1 MKKKTTAGAS
11 VGTILLVVAVV
22 VIRALTSPDGG
33 SSPDAADTGDRQPPA
48 GVTREP
54 EPRAPAAS
62 GASPAT
68 HDTASAH
75 ESDDALIERL
85 FREERSDEIVTAA
98 GRVSKTLPDDN
109 EGSRHQRFIVE
120 LASGR
125 TVLVAHNIDLAP
137 RVPLREGDRVIV
149 HGEYEW
155 SQRGGTVH
163 WTHHDPKGWREG
175 GWIEHAGERYE

>member
-11 VGTILLVVAVV
+11 VGTILLVAAVI
-22 VIRALTSPDGG
+22 VIRALTSPD
-33 SSPDAADTGDRQPPA
+33 AAASGERQPPA
-48 GVTREP
+48 TDTR
-54 EPRAPAAS
+54 EPRAPAAAGAPARADDAAS
-62 GASPAT
+62 G
-68 HDTASAH
+68 H

-98 GRVSKTLPDDN
+98 GRVAKTLPDDN
-109 EGSRHQRFIVE
+109 DGSRHQRFIVE

-137 RVPLREGDRVIV
+137 RVPLREGDRVVV

-155 SQRGGTVH
+155 SRRGGTVH

-175 GWIEHAGERYE
+175 GWIEHDGERYE